1 MGEVRLPSMAA
12 KRNAIVLALLAN
24 AHVAHAY
31 RPFDSTDAAVADP
44 GEIEIEL
51 GPVAYTDSPHASI
64 TEAPVLTVNAGL
76 VNRWEAV
83 LDASRAI
90 TRSANENDIETV
102 ETALLLKRVLRAG
115 VLQEQTDWSV
125 ATEFGVL
132 LPTVNADDDYGATL
146 ALIGSR
152 EVGRTLIHVNAGIA
166 QNRDGRAELFG
177 GLIIEAVASAPVR
190 PVAELTFDYERGTD
204 TRSAGALVGAIW
216 QPGENLNFDMAV
228 RAVREEHEWSYEG
241 RVGLTWAF
249 ALVRR

>member
-1 MGEVRLPSMAA
+1 MPA
-12 KRNAIVLALLAN
+12 KRIAIALALLAD
-24 AHVAHAY
+24 AHAAHAY

-76 VNRWEAV
+76 ANSWEAV

-115 VLQEQTDWSV
+115 VLQEQAGWSV

-132 LPTVNADDDYGATL
+132 LPTVNVDDDYGATL

-152 EVGRTLIHVNAGIA
+152 AMSRALIHANVGLA
-166 QNRDGRAELFG
+166 QNRDGNTELFS
-177 GLIIEAVASAPVR
+177 GLIVERVASASVR
-190 PVAELTFDYERGTD
+190 PVAELTFEYERGTD
-204 TRSAGALVGAIW
+204 TRSAGALLGAIW
-216 QPGENLNFDMAV
+216 ERAENLNFDIAV
-228 RAVREEHEWSYEG
+228 RAVREAREWSYEG
-241 RVGLTWAF
+241 RIGFTWAF
-249 ALVRR
+249 ALVTR

>member
-1 MGEVRLPSMAA
+1 
-12 KRNAIVLALLAN
+12 
-24 AHVAHAY
+24 
-31 RPFDSTDAAVADP
+31 
-44 GEIEIEL
+44 
-51 GPVAYTDSPHASI
+51 
-64 TEAPVLTVNAGL
+64 
-76 VNRWEAV
+76 
-83 LDASRAI
+83 
-90 TRSANENDIETV
+90 
-102 ETALLLKRVLRAG
+102 
-115 VLQEQTDWSV
+115 
-125 ATEFGVL
+125 
-132 LPTVNADDDYGATL
+132 L

>member
-1 MGEVRLPSMAA
+1 MPA
-12 KRNAIVLALLAN
+12 KRVAIALTLLAC
-24 AHVAHAY
+24 AHAAHAY
-31 RPFDSTDAAVADP
+31 RPFDSTDAAIADP

-51 GPVAYTDSPHASI
+51 GPVAYTDSRHASI

-76 VNRWEAV
+76 VSRWEAV

-90 TRSANENDIETV
+90 ARSANEKDIETV

-132 LPTVNADDDYGATL
+132 LPTVNADDDYGATF

-152 EVGRTLIHVNAGIA
+152 EMGRTLMHLNAGLA
-166 QNRDGRAELFG
+166 RSRDGHAELFS
-177 GLIIEAVASAPVR
+177 GLIVEAGASAPVR
-190 PVAELTFDYERGTD
+190 PVAELTFEDERGTD

-216 QPGENLNFDMAV
+216 KPGENLNFDMAV
-228 RAVREEHEWSYEG
+228 RAVREGHEWSYEG
-241 RVGLTWAF
+241 RVGLTWAC
-249 ALVRR
+249 AVATR